1 MPLDPRRVEIIDD
14 RTAAAYR
21 RMTPSQRVEAGFRMN
36 AFARE
41 VIEANVRRAHPAWS
55 GDAVRAEVRR
65 RFAGD

>member
-1 MPLDPRRVEIIDD
+1 
-14 RTAAAYR
+14 
-21 RMTPSQRVEAGFRMN
+21 MTPSQRVEAGFRMN